1 MSHTSHDHEPGGKG
15 ADSEALPLVTGQEA
29 QLEQIQ
35 LQALGGHLAWQS
47 ELRNGRGGNGPQGYP
62 RRQTVLLEGV
72 KRSRGDTEAWVS
84 SFYMKTLWQKSRV
97 Q

>member
-1 MSHTSHDHEPGGKG
+1 MNHTSHDHEPGGKG

-29 QLEQIQ
+29 QLEKIQ
-35 LQALGGHLAWQS
+35 LQALGDHLAWQS

-72 KRSRGDTEAWVS
+72 KEIQRRHRSLGEQLLHESPLAE
-84 SFYMKTLWQKSRV
+84 K
-97 Q
+97 